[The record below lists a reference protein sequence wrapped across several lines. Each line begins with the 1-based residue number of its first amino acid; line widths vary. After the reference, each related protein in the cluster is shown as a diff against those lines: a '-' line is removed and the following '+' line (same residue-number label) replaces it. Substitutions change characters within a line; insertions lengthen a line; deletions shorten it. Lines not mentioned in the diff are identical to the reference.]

1 MVYVSV
7 KLRDIESKK
16 VVISWFQLVA
26 NRSTLEKYKCK
37 KYNTGAFS
45 MFSDLAS
52 DTEYVC

>member
-26 NRSTLEKYKCK
+26 NVK

-52 DTEYVC
+52 DTGYVC